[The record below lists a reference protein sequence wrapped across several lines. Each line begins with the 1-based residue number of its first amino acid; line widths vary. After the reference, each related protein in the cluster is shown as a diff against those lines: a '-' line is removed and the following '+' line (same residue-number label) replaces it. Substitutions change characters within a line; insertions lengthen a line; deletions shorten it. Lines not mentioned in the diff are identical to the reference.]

1 MKNQKS
7 INEKSIVMKRNVLN
21 EMRKSEMTLQE
32 LRFFTIYL
40 SKIDKNDPETQEQSF
55 SLTEFKNIMEM
66 ENININQLKETT
78 RRLLQRVITIND
90 DQQGYEQFQLFK
102 RCKCEKTEDGWILKF
117 CASEDAYPL
126 MFDFK
131 QNYFKYELWNA
142 LCLKSRNQLR
152 MYELLKQY
160 EKLGKRRIKL
170 EELRDLIGIKKEEYE
185 IFNVFKIKVLDACK
199 KALEE
204 NTDIR
209 YEYKLIKRGKGG
221 KVREIEF
228 EIYKNEN
235 FVDRFGIKKYIT
247 PNQEEPCIDIAEF
260 EEIAEKADEEE
271 DIPEI
276 IGFLND
282 ACNGEF
288 TREQLEYI
296 FDLIVHVPESLMHEL
311 WFPLDN
317 INIARFHYVKAK
329 YDYMNTFPN
338 IKNRFKYLCKMIEV
352 DIE

>member
-1 MKNQKS
+1 M
-7 INEKSIVMKRNVLN
+7 L
-21 EMRKSEMTLQE
+21 
-32 LRFFTIYL
+32 
-40 SKIDKNDPETQEQSF
+40 
-55 SLTEFKNIMEM
+55 
-66 ENININQLKETT
+66 
-78 RRLLQRVITIND
+78 
-90 DQQGYEQFQLFK
+90 
-102 RCKCEKTEDGWILKF
+102 
-117 CASEDAYPL
+117 
-126 MFDFK
+126 
-131 QNYFKYELWNA
+131 
-142 LCLKSRNQLR
+142 
-152 MYELLKQY
+152 
-160 EKLGKRRIKL
+160 
-170 EELRDLIGIKKEEYE
+170 DLIGIKKEEYE